1 MRTSEAL
8 TPTPAARDKDPENEL
23 LSHMNRRRLEAE
35 ELRDASLEVTGELS
49 LKMGGLPVVP
59 PLSKEEL
66 FGMIGNPQNSWSV
79 TPDPRA
85 GSGDRAISPA

>member
-59 PLSKEEL
+59 PLS
-66 FGMIGNPQNSWSV
+66 
-79 TPDPRA
+79 
-85 GSGDRAISPA
+85 